1 MQQVRKLTNHRICDF
16 HYCLREPMRLCRL
29 AGLFPVDGLT
39 NSSVFSL
46 RFSLKFPYILFH
58 AASVIGIT
66 ITTGFS
72 VIWFFLSPFS
82 LNTLSI
88 ALFYVTGLLSTV
100 LLIHLAMN
108 WSKLIRRVLEIE
120 VNLVEIR
127 RAKTAF
133 WKYNTITYMIMFLAL
148 LEHAMSI
155 ISKITSV
162 MSDLNES
169 RVTYN
174 VLDKYFLSWAP
185 FIFDVTSYSLWKS
198 ILFKIANT
206 QATFAWNITD
216 VMTMCVSIYLT
227 SYFQDLNE
235 IINNQYKSMS
245 WEKLRILYSQ
255 LVALVKEID
264 SRFCYLILLSF
275 FTNLFFICLQL
286 FNTLN
291 SIHSTVYLLYYLYS
305 FVFLITR
312 ATVTCLLAANV
323 NKAAQEPMFVVGY
336 VPASD
341 YTLEVQRFNRQIRYT
356 TTALSGVYFY
366 VTRSTLLY
374 VVGTIITYELV
385 LLQFNLETAD
395 DADLNNNGTLYKY
408 MKMTV

>member
-1 MQQVRKLTNHRICDF
+1 
-16 HYCLREPMRLCRL
+16 
-29 AGLFPVDGLT
+29 
-39 NSSVFSL
+39 
-46 RFSLKFPYILFH
+46 
-58 AASVIGIT
+58 
-66 ITTGFS
+66 
-72 VIWFFLSPFS
+72 
-82 LNTLSI
+82 
-88 ALFYVTGLLSTV
+88 
-100 LLIHLAMN
+100 MN

-120 VNLVEIR
+120 ANLVEIR

-133 WKYNTITYMIMFLAL
+133 WKYNTITYVIMFLAL

-169 RVTYN
+169 RLTYN

-216 VMTMCVSIYLT
+216 VMTMCVSMYLT

-291 SIHSTVYLLYYLYS
+291 SIHSTVYLLYYLYF

-336 VPASD
+336 VPASE

-395 DADLNNNGTLYKY
+395 DADLNYNGTLYKY